1 MIRRIG
7 SALALLWGVANI
19 DAETLVEKAYE
30 AGQLDLGTA
39 LIYQLE
45 GMRDQTDLP
54 TAYREVMPRA
64 LFAARRTSCRP
75 WRPCRIWM
83 PNTVGV

>member
-7 SALALLWGVANI
+7 SVLALLWGVANI

-45 GMRDQTDLP
+45 GMRDRTNLP
-54 TAYREVMPRA
+54 TAYQEILPHAFCGTPHVVQAM
-64 LFAARRTSCRP
+64 AAVP
-75 WRPCRIWM
+75 HLDAE
-83 PNTVGV
+83 